1 MKIIF
6 FHDNV
11 ITVREQFLFSSGS
24 LNSKVISRY
33 LELSDKFSLATRKD
47 NSRSTENLTLVGSL
61 KDLNHFSLPNL
72 ASFKL
77 QNLIK
82 CYKDLSKLIYENNF
96 MIIRLPSLI
105 GLLAL
110 HIAKKQH
117 KNYLIELVGCPLDSY
132 RLHSFI
138 GKIISI
144 PMYFITRFY
153 VKNAESVLY
162 VTDSFLQNRYPTN
175 TSQQIGCSDVELVID
190 NKVLAK
196 RMEKIDSKSKDDFV
210 RIGMI
215 GFLEAKYKGFKTAL
229 KALSLIKN
237 KGNTNYFLEIVGG
250 GNSLYITNLVK
261 ELGLDNQ
268 VNIIGTL
275 SHPNGIMNWLDSID
289 IYLQPSSTE
298 GMPRALIEAMSRAC
312 ACIGSNAGEI
322 PELLEYN
329 HVHKKNDFKKLSQS
343 ILELSDSSN
352 MKLNS
357 KNKFLKSKEFNKK
370 ILDEK
375 RYLFYN
381 ESINY

>member
-61 KDLNHFSLPNL
+61 KDLHHFSLPNL

-82 CYKDLSKLIYENNF
+82 CYIDLSKLINENDF

-110 HIAKKQH
+110 YVAKKQH

-196 RMEKIDSKSKDDFV
+196 RMEKIDSKSKNDFV
-210 RIGMI
+210 KIGMI

-343 ILELSDSSN
+343 ILELSDASN

-357 KNKFLKSKEFNKK
+357 KNKFLKSKKFNKK
-370 ILDEK
+370 ILDKK

>member
-1 MKIIF
+1 
-6 FHDNV
+6 
-11 ITVREQFLFSSGS
+11 
-24 LNSKVISRY
+24 
-33 LELSDKFSLATRKD
+33 
-47 NSRSTENLTLVGSL
+47 
-61 KDLNHFSLPNL
+61 
-72 ASFKL
+72 
-77 QNLIK
+77 
-82 CYKDLSKLIYENNF
+82 
-96 MIIRLPSLI
+96 
-105 GLLAL
+105 
-110 HIAKKQH
+110 
-117 KNYLIELVGCPLDSY
+117 
-132 RLHSFI
+132 
-138 GKIISI
+138 
-144 PMYFITRFY
+144 MYFITRYY

-196 RMEKIDSKSKDDFV
+196 RIEKIDSKSKDDFV

-229 KALSLIKN
+229 KALSLIKK

-268 VNIIGTL
+268 VNIIGVL
-275 SHPNGIMNWLDSID
+275 SHPNGVFNWLDSID

-343 ILELSDSSN
+343 ILELSDLST

-370 ILDEK
+370 ILDKK
-375 RYLFYN
+375 RYSFYN
-381 ESINY
+381 KSINY

>member
-72 ASFKL
+72 SSFKL

-82 CYKDLSKLIYENNF
+82 CYIDLSKLIYENNF

-110 HIAKKQH
+110 YVAKKQH

-144 PMYFITRFY
+144 PMYFITRYY
-153 VKNAESVLY
+153 VKNA
-162 VTDSFLQNRYPTN
+162 
-175 TSQQIGCSDVELVID
+175 
-190 NKVLAK
+190 
-196 RMEKIDSKSKDDFV
+196 
-210 RIGMI
+210 
-215 GFLEAKYKGFKTAL
+215 
-229 KALSLIKN
+229 
-237 KGNTNYFLEIVGG
+237 
-250 GNSLYITNLVK
+250 
-261 ELGLDNQ
+261 
-268 VNIIGTL
+268 
-275 SHPNGIMNWLDSID
+275 
-289 IYLQPSSTE
+289 
-298 GMPRALIEAMSRAC
+298 
-312 ACIGSNAGEI
+312 
-322 PELLEYN
+322 
-329 HVHKKNDFKKLSQS
+329 
-343 ILELSDSSN
+343 
-352 MKLNS
+352 
-357 KNKFLKSKEFNKK
+357 
-370 ILDEK
+370 
-375 RYLFYN
+375 
-381 ESINY
+381 